1 MNAHLQT
8 AFAQIRADRAKQ
20 VREIEAGRKP
30 LREYVRTLARPQLAE
45 LGQVILEEMYRRSP
59 REDGD
64 AIYVA
69 MCDAQDALSDFANTI
84 DFVAEGGQ

>member
-8 AFAQIRADRAKQ
+8 AIASIRDHYRAE
-20 VREIEAGRKP
+20 VREIEAGRAP

-45 LGQVILEEMYRRSP
+45 LGQVILEEMYRRAP

-69 MCDAQDALSDFANTI
+69 LCDAQEALSDFANTI